1 MKREPECFRV
11 TWNRNSIAIV
21 GGATSLQYLVT
32 LSTNTIINL
41 KEKNSTSKIPPSLL
55 GHATPSQSF
64 VF

>member
-1 MKREPECFRV
+1 MKREPECLRV

-41 KEKNSTSKIPPSLL
+41 KEKTAFQKYLQIC
-55 GHATPSQSF
+55 
-64 VF
+64 